1 MKHFFSYLVFAFL
14 VILSSCSNNHKTT
27 VTKKPE
33 LDTFTKNLQKAGS
46 IMEAA
51 SNPVIKENNLIFG
64 IKFGMSKRDVK
75 KKLAVFKQKGG
86 QLDTY
91 FSHDLNGS
99 KYWFSVD
106 QKYKYE
112 QLYSIEIGYLSKGEN
127 EELTTTDTE
136 SIIQYYSSSFTKR
149 GFKQFQYEDI
159 GSECIHLFYKDNMSI
174 KMSRNGI
181 GSVYIKFVNEPV
193 EKNKTTAKSAS
204 KEVVLFAGTYQCH
217 RTGDKYIFNSD
228 GTGRF
233 CIQSKTTSYSY
244 FKWKKNGNKIIITY
258 TDDAAVFGKKSLTYD
273 NEDKTLT
280 ERSKLFGVLTFWKK

>member
-1 MKHFFSYLVFAFL
+1 MKHFFSYLAFAFL

-33 LDTFTKNLQKAGS
+33 IDTFTENLQKAAS
-46 IMEAA
+46 INEAA
-51 SNPVIKENNLIFG
+51 SNSVIKENDLIFG

-75 KKLAVFKQKGG
+75 KKLTVFNQKGG

-91 FSHDLNGS
+91 FSHNLNGS
-99 KYWFSVD
+99 KYWFSVE

-112 QLYSIEIGYLSKGEN
+112 QLYSLEIEYLSKGEN
-127 EELTTTDTE
+127 EELVTTDTE

-149 GFKQFQYEDI
+149 GFKQFQYEDA
-159 GSECIHLFYKDNMSI
+159 GNEYVYLFYKDNMTI

-181 GSVYIKFVNEPV
+181 GCVSIKFENEPI
-193 EKNKTTAKSAS
+193 EMNKTTTKSVS
-204 KEVVLFAGTYQCH
+204 KEIDLFAGSYHCNK
-217 RTGDKYIFNSD
+217 TGDKYIFNTD

-244 FKWKKNGNKIIITY
+244 FKWKKDGDKITITY
-258 TDDAAVFGKKSLTYD
+258 TDDAAAFGKKSLTYD

-280 ERSKLFGVLTFWKK
+280 EKSKLFGVLTFWKK

>member
-1 MKHFFSYLVFAFL
+1 
-14 VILSSCSNNHKTT
+14 
-27 VTKKPE
+27 
-33 LDTFTKNLQKAGS
+33 
-46 IMEAA
+46 
-51 SNPVIKENNLIFG
+51 
-64 IKFGMSKRDVK
+64 
-75 KKLAVFKQKGG
+75 
-86 QLDTY
+86 
-91 FSHDLNGS
+91 
-99 KYWFSVD
+99 
-106 QKYKYE
+106 
-112 QLYSIEIGYLSKGEN
+112 
-127 EELTTTDTE
+127 
-136 SIIQYYSSSFTKR
+136 
-149 GFKQFQYEDI
+149 
-159 GSECIHLFYKDNMSI
+159 
-174 KMSRNGI
+174 MSRNGI

>member
-1 MKHFFSYLVFAFL
+1 MKHFLSYLAFAFL
-14 VILSSCSNNHKTT
+14 VILSSCNNNHKTT

-51 SNPVIKENNLIFG
+51 SNSVIKENNLIFG

-75 KKLAVFKQKGG
+75 KKLAVFKQQGG

-159 GSECIHLFYKDNMSI
+159 GGERVYLFYKDNMAI

-193 EKNKTTAKSAS
+193 EENKTTAKSAS
-204 KEVVLFAGTYQCH
+204 KEVILFAGTYQCH

-233 CIQSKTTSYSY
+233 YIQSKTTSYSY

-280 ERSKLFGVLTFWKK
+280 EKSKLFGVLTFWKK